1 MRLDSGMPDR
11 NARIT
16 FSMDGDLHYAHFD
29 CSSFSFCQPS
39 ACGRFPVRDAVRK
52 HRMFRRHR
60 AKLCRHN
67 LRNHTENRPGC
78 AAKTAELQRDLGAQ
92 VLDAR
97 DRYGPDGMCQ
107 RTAEFRHCRKGSL
120 RRKCD
125 LGRDHM
131 LVGTHGFRMQ
141 ERLRSRV
148 LSVPARATRLL
159 TRIGFGPVYGPRSTP
174 LRRLSAIR
182 LDGQAHRAN
191 GGHGHV

>member
-1 MRLDSGMPDR
+1 MRLDRGMPDR
-11 NARIT
+11 NARVI

-60 AKLCRHN
+60 ANLLRHN
-67 LRNHTENRPGC
+67 LRNHRENRTGC
-78 AAKTAELQRDLGAQ
+78 AAKTVELQRDLGAQ

-97 DRYGPDGMCQ
+97 DRDGPDGMCQ
-107 RTAEFRHCRKGSL
+107 HTEEFRHCRKGSL

-131 LVGTHGFRMQ
+131 LVGTHGIRVP

-148 LSVPARATRLL
+148 LSVSTRATRLL
-159 TRIGFGPVYGPRSTP
+159 TRIGLGPGHRPRPTP
-174 LRRLSAIR
+174 LRQLSTIR
-182 LDGQAHRAN
+182 LDIQTLRAH
-191 GGHGHV
+191 GGHGNV